1 MAHIPAELQKR
12 VAAAAPLEL
21 ELRFR
26 PMFGGI
32 GAYAFGKMCM
42 SLSDVGLALKL
53 GEPERTELLA
63 IKGAAPL
70 QYAPG
75 APPSKSY
82 VVVPDS
88 LLADS
93 RRLRTWIERSA
104 AFVRDTAK
112 TPAVKLRVEKKTV
125 GTRTGTTAKNRNRRS

>member
-12 VAAAAPLEL
+12 VEAAAPLEI

-32 GAYAFGKMCM
+32 GVYADGRMFM

-53 GEPERTELLA
+53 GGTERDALLKIA
-63 IKGAAPL
+63 DAKPL
-70 QYAPG
+70 QYEPG

-82 VVVPDS
+82 VVVPNRMLDDRK
-88 LLADS
+88 A
-93 RRLRTWIERSA
+93 LRVWIEKSV
-104 AFVRDTAK
+104 AFVK
-112 TPAVKLRVEKKTV
+112 STPARKSKK
-125 GTRTGTTAKNRNRRS
+125 GIGKR